1 MNDTHAAAT
10 KAEFKMQTNTST
22 TNVPASLYYLCGMYG
37 VPGIM
42 KFLELGVPA
51 REIVYRAVPQ
61 CDDAVDLTAALKAC
75 RAPKFDLFLD
85 LHYPM
90 PPRELFALFNKRDG
104 HFIVSSCGCF
114 TTASPERKASAL
126 ANKPGNWTY
135 EYTEARDDDVCD
147 VDASS
152 DEDTFQVGSTAP
164 VTGGKGSAPVA
175 SKLRGK
181 AKEAADAL
189 LMNEVLQFNRHH
201 RFTAGLVAACFK
213 ITTKE
218 ANRVLYKLQKT
229 GKTRIVA
236 GRGFKDEKGKP
247 SWVSV

>member
-1 MNDTHAAAT
+1 
-10 KAEFKMQTNTST
+10 
-22 TNVPASLYYLCGMYG
+22 
-37 VPGIM
+37 
-42 KFLELGVPA
+42 
-51 REIVYRAVPQ
+51 
-61 CDDAVDLTAALKAC
+61 
-75 RAPKFDLFLD
+75 
-85 LHYPM
+85 
-90 PPRELFALFNKRDG
+90 
-104 HFIVSSCGCF
+104 VSV
-114 TTASPERKASAL
+114 E
-126 ANKPGNWTY
+126 
-135 EYTEARDDDVCD
+135 
-147 VDASS
+147 
-152 DEDTFQVGSTAP
+152 VGSTAP

-236 GRGFKDEKGKP
+236 GRGFEDEKGKP